1 MLSLPA
7 IIIALLVEKIA
18 ERCDDVDAVAIII
31 SLLGEKITERCDDV
45 DAGWCRN
52 EAF

>member
-7 IIIALLVEKIA
+7 IIIALFGEKIA
-18 ERCDDVDAVAIII
+18 ERCDDVV
-31 SLLGEKITERCDDV
+31 
-45 DAGWCRN
+45 AGWGRD